1 MQSLQRAWVVTVDE
15 PRPDRSRPVAVQFDW
30 LYQGE
35 GAAPSHC
42 WLPLA
47 PALAETTQATLR
59 DGVEVVVSFVEGD
72 PDQPMI
78 SGVLQRAENLHEAVH
93 EAPIHLPDTLQSE
106 GLPQL
111 LKSAEPLLLLC
122 LIPGGGS
129 FNHCPEAVCSCR
141 LMTAFDPSGGQ

>member
-1 MQSLQRAWVVTVDE
+1 MHSLQRAWVVEVDE
-15 PRPDRSRPVAVQFDW
+15 PQPDRLRPVAVQFDW

-47 PALAETTQATLR
+47 PSLAQTPMAALS
-59 DGVEVVVSFVEGD
+59 DGVEVVVSFFEGD

-78 SGVLQRAENLHEAVH
+78 SGVLQPPLALTDTDD
-93 EAPIHLPDTLQSE
+93 APSLPDNLVSE
-106 GLPQL
+106 GLQQL
-111 LKSAEPLLLLC
+111 LASAEPLLLLC

-129 FNHCPEAVCSCR
+129 FSHCPEPVCSCR
-141 LMTAFDPSGGQ
+141 LVTALEQSGAT